1 MSKTA
6 KFITETLSDVDMAKL
21 GPRTK
26 IIFEIITEISFV
38 SQNLSMLERHV
49 IEPLQIMSKGVTG
62 SRNEEKLY
70 QKSSKLGV
78 LKQGAQIINGA
89 LEQR

>member
-38 SQNLSMLERHV
+38 SQNLSMLVRHV

-62 SRNEEKLY
+62 SRNEEKFY